1 MTLDEKLR
9 LLTEAVEAEPGE
21 LNPKTELDSLDI
33 WDSLARLS
41 VLAMFIS
48 NFEREIDV
56 EKIRGFRTVGDIL
69 DEMHE

>member
-9 LLTEAVEAEPGE
+9 LLTDTIEAEAGE
-21 LNPKTELDSLDI
+21 LKPEVELDSLDI
-33 WDSLARLS
+33 WDSLAKLS

-48 NFEREIDV
+48 NFEREIEV
-56 EKIRGFRTVGDIL
+56 EKVRGFKTVGDIL